1 MQPDMAPA
9 LQLRWGHPAPPAP
22 GQAAPGAGGTARVV
36 RPLGLAGTAGAA
48 LFLAVLAALH
58 VLRPDLGVA
67 SAMVS
72 DYANGPYGGWFTAA
86 LVGHGA
92 GNLALA
98 AGLGIRLA
106 PSRLGRLG
114 SILLGV
120 AAAGVLAAAVFPTDP
135 DGAPRTT
142 TGAIHGAVAT
152 GSFPLEVVALLLL
165 ARALARTAEP
175 VAARLTGGLAALAG
189 LALGWLGVALSR
201 QDPAGVPERLV
212 LVSLAVWE
220 LSAASWLLRAG
231 RRAPRACQPVAA
243 PHAGRTAVE
252 AVGLRR

>member
-9 LQLRWGHPAPPAP
+9 LPLRWGHPAPPAP

-58 VLRPDLGVA
+58 VLRPDLGIA

-72 DYANGPYGGWFTAA
+72 DYANGRYGGWFTAA

-92 GNLALA
+92 GNVALA

-114 SILLGV
+114 SIVLGV
-120 AAAGVLAAAVFPTDP
+120 AATGVLAAAVFPTDP
-135 DGAPRTT
+135 EGAPRTT

-165 ARALARTAEP
+165 AWALARTAEP

-220 LSAASWLLRAG
+220 LSAALWLLRAG
-231 RRAPRACQPVAA
+231 RRAPGDSRPAAA
-243 PHAGRTAVE
+243 PHGGRGTA
-252 AVGLRR
+252 AAAGLRR